1 MRGTQTPQTCDL
13 TSLVDAARDV
23 RHRRRIPA
31 IPWLHILPEGLA
43 ARLQDNRVREDFTRT
58 SHHPQREAEYLGL
71 RASSGEPNKSGR
83 GNSPSIQSTVVS
95 YLGTFGQKSGG
106 SAHQ

>member
-1 MRGTQTPQTCDL
+1 MRGTQIPQTCDL
-13 TSLVDAARDV
+13 TSLVDAARMLGTGAVFLRFPGCTFYQRDWL
-23 RHRRRIPA
+23 RACRITGFA
-31 IPWLHILPEGLA
+31 
-43 ARLQDNRVREDFTRT
+43 RT
-58 SHHPQREAEYLGL
+58 SRGPVITPNARQNTEVL